1 MPESPVPFRVL
12 IEVESSIPRVIDTA
26 VSISI
31 HLTGSRNY
39 GIKNRNLR
47 WNGPNRSGI
56 TSIPYSNPYTNFV
69 EFLDFKRRAL
79 VCTQYN

>member
-1 MPESPVPFRVL
+1 MSESPVPFRML

-56 TSIPYSNPYTNFV
+56 TSIPYSNPLH
-69 EFLDFKRRAL
+69 EFCGISRFQKEGISMYA
-79 VCTQYN
+79 V